1 MVAMK
6 ETAAKFRLGVERWF
20 LVFKTSIEEAV
31 VVVVF
36 SGGVDRERRGV
47 MVVRIRGRSKEVV
60 MVLVLTFIY
69 FVAHE
74 GVCDGGG
81 WNNLIRSATTTSSIT
96 HRHQNNTP
104 RSVFVYAFRHQPN
117 GDVFPAFLPDKAA
130 VYGDGF
136 RRLFWRLSVSHL
148 FSEFCLELDVWVLVR
163 SVAVVIVG

>member
-1 MVAMK
+1 MLPKDTIRAVSI
-6 ETAAKFRLGVERWF
+6 F
-20 LVFKTSIEEAV
+20 LRASIELKKWGLTP
-31 VVVVF
+31 F
-36 SGGVDRERRGV
+36 SELETGSLFDSFGLSCCETDEILKQEKRERIWLKNGIV
-47 MVVRIRGRSKEVV
+47 CLLRSATTTSFC
-60 MVLVLTFIY
+60 LR
-69 FVAHE
+69 
-74 GVCDGGG
+74 
-81 WNNLIRSATTTSSIT
+81 RSATTTSSIT